1 MKKIWKR
8 AAAALAAILLCTTCL
23 IQEFCFPPSV
33 AAAME
38 LAEMQDGV
46 YGADKTD
53 PVYTY
58 DNYEFM
64 IFNDGLGATT
74 TSVFEE
80 KTTTTITMNRTT
92 SRMPASMMPST
103 TSTTT
108 AELITR
114 SSSPAQFLWKLQD
127 VTLEPGNTGTY
138 GVDISNAMESYGLQG
153 TLYLPPATRALL
165 QNVDFDNALADNVY
179 LDLLFSCN
187 ANKLSENGSLGFAF
201 FGASSEIP
209 YHTDGTLFTFDFQVP
224 DVDTLLELYHQ
235 YGLSIEDGCLV
246 FPVQWKELGYDYV
259 EMNGELVPFARYG
272 YLDKSVT
279 DCFDSVALEDG
290 AIRIKVPDGLIV
302 EESTPMITT
311 DMTTTTTT
319 GTEWAN
325 STQESTTTTEI
336 SSGSAYV
343 AMDSLTVAGGSYH
356 VGDMLELH
364 IQYDE
369 RLHGDCYIRI
379 TNDEATSKLL
389 VQENVLLDDLYT
401 YTFDRDYSGDLHID
415 IEFRYTGDSQ
425 HSLTIADVTVS
436 RGTGTT
442 MAITTTST
450 TTSTT
455 ITTTTGTTNSTETG
469 YYVVLGK
476 PEQNVLKVGN
486 EIRLLFNSN
495 ASSLIWS
502 SSDSEIAS
510 VDQNGVV
517 SVYNSGNVTIYAV
530 VKEDPSKIA
539 SVTLNIPKTGQMT
552 VDRGDVTRDGMIG
565 LDDAYAILMYN
576 SYQAVGI
583 SYNFTDGS
591 NSELEQLV
599 RQAADVDE
607 SGEINLRDAYST
619 LMYNSYQSIGMPNL
633 TWEMVIA

>member
-8 AAAALAAILLCTTCL
+8 AAAALAAILLCIACIIQGFCL
-23 IQEFCFPPSV
+23 PPSV

-58 DNYEFM
+58 DNYDFM
-64 IFNDGLGATT
+64 IFNDGLGAIT

-127 VTLEPGNTGTY
+127 ITLEPGDTGTY

-165 QNVDFDNALADNVY
+165 QNVDFDNALVDNVY

-224 DVDTLLELYHQ
+224 DADTLLELYHQ

-259 EMNGELVPFARYG
+259 EMNGELIPFARYG

-311 DMTTTTTT
+311 DMTTTVPN
-319 GTEWAN
+319 GTEWTN

-343 AMDSLTVAGGSYH
+343 ATDSLTVAGGTYH
-356 VGDMLELH
+356 AGDMLELH
-364 IQYDE
+364 IQYDKK
-369 RLHGDCYIRI
+369 LYGDCYIRI

-389 VQENVLLDDLYT
+389 DKQNALLEDLYT

-442 MAITTTST
+442 TTIT

-476 PEQNVLKVGN
+476 PEQDVLKVGN

-517 SVYNSGNVTIYAV
+517 SVYNSGEVTIYAV

-599 RQAADVDE
+599 RQAADVDK

-633 TWEMVIA
+633 TWEMVVA